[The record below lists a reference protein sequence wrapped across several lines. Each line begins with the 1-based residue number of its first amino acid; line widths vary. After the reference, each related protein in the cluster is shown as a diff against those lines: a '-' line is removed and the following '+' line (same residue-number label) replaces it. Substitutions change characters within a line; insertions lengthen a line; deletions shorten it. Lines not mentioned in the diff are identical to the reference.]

1 MFPKGNSVNIFN
13 FRVAIYFCIFLNGHF
28 GNPDPK
34 RIEKILKL
42 IIILHFFKVF
52 ANKLYRNKA
61 QCESTENGFFKGL
74 GQFFKNSYL

>member
-1 MFPKGNSVNIFN
+1 MNIFN
-13 FRVAIYFCIFLNGHF
+13 FSVAIYFCIFLNGHF

-34 RIEKILKL
+34 KLKKILKL

-52 ANKLYRNKA
+52 ANKLYRNKG
-61 QCESTENGFFKGL
+61 QSLVCESTENGFFKGL